1 MSDVVASLRE
11 AIPCAL
17 CEIASVASLPRNDR
31 KILFMKHLGNVLYVT
46 TPEAYLSLDGE
57 NILILKDENTS
68 TRLPLHNLEN
78 IVCFTYQGAS
88 PALMGACA
96 ERNIGL
102 CFLTPNGR
110 FQARVTGKVRGNVLL
125 RKKQYD
131 ISEKEADSIPIA
143 ASFLLGKISN
153 CRKVIDRAIRD
164 HSMLVDVKS
173 LTGASNFLK
182 ETLKAIPSCKSIDDL
197 MGFEGSAAKI
207 YFGVFDQLILHQ
219 REAFFFKERSRR
231 PPLDNMNSLLSFLYT
246 LLTNDVAST
255 LETVGLDPYVGFL
268 HQDRPGRP
276 SLALDLMEEFRAVIV
291 DRLALSL
298 VNRKQIT
305 GKGFTQKESGGILMD
320 DDTRKAVLTAWQE
333 RKKEEIIHPYLKER
347 VPFGL
352 IPHVQAMLLAR
363 YLRGDLDAYPP
374 FFWS

>member
-1 MSDVVASLRE
+1 
-11 AIPCAL
+11 
-17 CEIASVASLPRNDR
+17 
-31 KILFMKHLGNVLYVT
+31 MKHLGNVLYIT
-46 TPEAYLSLDGE
+46 TPDAYLTVDGE
-57 NILILKDENTS
+57 NIVVLKDDPQRAASNSS

-78 IVCFTYQGAS
+78 IVCFTWQGAS
-88 PALMGACA
+88 PALMGACV

-110 FQARVTGKVRGNVLL
+110 FQARVTGRVKGNVLL
-125 RKKQYD
+125 RKKQYQV
-131 ISEKEADSIPIA
+131 SEAETRSLPIA
-143 ASFLLGKISN
+143 ASFLLGKIANS
-153 CRKVIDRAIRD
+153 RKVLDRAIRD
-164 HSMLVDVKS
+164 HSMLLNVQS
-173 LTGASNFLK
+173 LMGASNFLK
-182 ETLKAIPSCKSIDDL
+182 ETVRAIPSCHSISDL

-207 YFGVFDQLILHQ
+207 YFGVFDQLVLQQ
-219 REAFFFKERSRR
+219 RDDFFFKERSRR
-231 PPLDNMNSLLSFLYT
+231 PPMDNLNSLLSFLYT
-246 LLTNDVAST
+246 LLANEVTSA

-276 SLALDLMEEFRAVIV
+276 SLALDLMEEMRPIFA

-305 GKGFTQKESGGILMD
+305 GTGFTQKESGGILMD
-320 DDTRKAVLTAWQE
+320 DDTRKTVLTAWQE
-333 RKKEEIIHPYLKER
+333 RKKEEIMHPYLKER

-352 IPHVQAMLLAR
+352 IPHIQAMLLAR